1 MLIQKKNIDIANG
14 RIVLQKPVERIS
26 LFDIGGENIKSVE
39 NTETLRID
47 NVDNGIYILVIYN
60 KNHVQALKI
69 HI

>member
-26 LFDIGGENIKSVE
+26 LFDIGGENIRSVE

-60 KNHVQALKI
+60 KNQVQALKI

>member
-1 MLIQKKNIDIANG
+1 MLIQKKNIDIVNG

-39 NTETLRID
+39 NTEILRID

-60 KNHVQALKI
+60 ENQLQALKI

>member
-1 MLIQKKNIDIANG
+1 MLIQKKNIDIVNG

-60 KNHVQALKI
+60 KNQVQALKI

>member
-60 KNHVQALKI
+60 KNQVQALKI

>member
-1 MLIQKKNIDIANG
+1 MLIQKKNIDIVNG

-60 KNHVQALKI
+60 ENQLQALKI